1 MNEVIINI
9 PENFSIEEAIIIR
22 EQAYKMIEGGQKH
35 FILDFKECKFVD
47 STGLGV
53 MVGIYK
59 KCAEMAGTTVI
70 RSVQP
75 QVMKILVMTR
85 LDKVFEV
92 K

>member
-1 MNEVIINI
+1 MNEVVINI
-9 PENFSIEEAIIIR
+9 PENFSIEEAILIR
-22 EQAYKMIEGGQKH
+22 ERAYKMIEEGQKH
-35 FILDFKECKFVD
+35 FVLDFKDCSFVD

-59 KCAEMAGTTVI
+59 KCAEVAGSTAI

-75 QVMKILVMTR
+75 QVMKILIMTR
-85 LDKVFEV
+85 LDKVFEI